1 MAPRMEEGAGVAA
14 PTPKVDP
21 FCGSGGFAKVS
32 ESDSNTVQTL
42 INIYQFI
49 SDVESELTSVSVW
62 LDIQAANVAA
72 DTTMDESDREALTQ
86 AFELAID
93 GVNELLSVCDPAA
106 GGVQV
111 ALERLV

>member
-1 MAPRMEEGAGVAA
+1 MERRMEEGVGVAA

-21 FCGSGGFAKVS
+21 FCGSGSIAKVS
-32 ESDSNTVQTL
+32 VSDSNTVQTL

-72 DTTMDESDREALTQ
+72 DTTMDEGDREALTQ

-93 GVNELLSVCDPAA
+93 GVNELLSDCDPAA